1 MPPRTKKRIL
11 CAETHEDTCQ
21 MLTYFLEREGHE
33 VGSAATI
40 ADCLRLAASVPF
52 DLYMV
57 DDDYPDGTNIE
68 LCQQLRRLSPRIPI
82 LFFSS
87 SAYERDRQRGLD
99 AGAQVYMT
107 KPGDIVEIA
116 ATIEALLKRAE
127 EEALRGEDTA
137 S

>member
-1 MPPRTKKRIL
+1 MPPRSKKRIL
-11 CAETHEDTCQ
+11 CAEPHEDTCQ
-21 MLTYFLEREGHE
+21 MLAYFLEHEGHE
-33 VGSAATI
+33 VDSAGTI
-40 ADCLRLAASVPF
+40 ADCLRLASSTDF

-68 LCQQLRRLSPRIPI
+68 LCQQLRRLSPRTPI

-87 SAYERDRQRGLD
+87 LAYERDRQRGLA

-116 ATIEALLKRAE
+116 ATIKALLERAE
-127 EEALRGEDTA
+127 EDALRGEENA

>member
-1 MPPRTKKRIL
+1 MPPRSKKRIL

-21 MLTYFLEREGHE
+21 MLTYFLERSGHE
-33 VGSAATI
+33 VDSAGTI
-40 ADCLRLAASVPF
+40 ADCLRLASSVTF

-68 LCQQLRRLSPRIPI
+68 LCQRLRRLSPRTPI
-82 LFFSS
+82 IFFSS
-87 SAYERDRQRGLD
+87 LAYERDRQRGLE
-99 AGAQVYMT
+99 AGAQIYMT

-127 EEALRGEDTA
+127 EDALRGEGSA

>member
-1 MPPRTKKRIL
+1 MPPRSKKRIL
-11 CAETHEDTCQ
+11 CAETHEDTCH
-21 MLTYFLEREGHE
+21 MLTYFLERAGHE
-33 VGSAATI
+33 VNSAATI
-40 ADCLRLAASVPF
+40 ADCMRLASSASF

-68 LCQQLRRLSPRIPI
+68 LCQQLRRLSPRTPI
-82 LFFSS
+82 IFFSS
-87 SAYERDRQRGLD
+87 LAYERDRQRGLA

-127 EEALRGEDTA
+127 EDALRGEEHP